1 MECRN
6 FNIYLFLKIE
16 STMQNRTYMKFIS
29 PLLLVLFFIV
39 FTNLKVDGQIY
50 KWKKLRYEL
59 LTGGGVTNF
68 MADVGSAENSG
79 LTKYF
84 WTNPNTWRP
93 VAVVGGRMAF
103 SERHMAKVVLSTGYL
118 YANDAYGAY
127 LDRNHEVRTSITEL
141 SAQYEFYIIREQ
153 RKRNIYKILGSGQR
167 FKNLVIP
174 FYAFAGVAGVYY
186 NPKSL
191 FDGKWQALRPL
202 NTEILPDGRDTYVPV
217 ALAVPFGLGVKFKIA
232 KYISI
237 NIEAGWRVAFT
248 DYLDDKGHGTYPDVN
263 QMIEDG
269 DYLRAALTYRDHGF
283 STTNETLKQ
292 WFDERQGNLPN
303 GTSRGA
309 GEWIDQYQFVTAT
322 LNFKLKT
329 GRRGQPRLKLYR

>member
-1 MECRN
+1 M
-6 FNIYLFLKIE
+6 I
-16 STMQNRTYMKFIS
+16 
-29 PLLLVLFFIV
+29 
-39 FTNLKVDGQIY
+39 FTSIKVDGQIY

-59 LTGGGVTNF
+59 ITGGGITNF
-68 MADVGSAENSG
+68 MADVGSAENAG
-79 LTKYF
+79 FTKYF

-93 VAVVGGRMAF
+93 LGVVGGRMAF

-127 LDRNHEVRTSITEL
+127 LDRNYEVRTSITEL
-141 SAQYEFYIIREQ
+141 SAQYEFYIIKEQ
-153 RKRNIYKILGSGQR
+153 RKRNIYRILGSGQR

-174 FYAFAGVAGVYY
+174 FYAFVGVAGVYY

-191 FDGKWQALRPL
+191 FDGKWESLRPL
-202 NTEILPDGRDTYVPV
+202 KTEVLPNGKDTYVPV
-217 ALAVPFGLGVKFKIA
+217 ALAVPLGLGIKFKIA
-232 KYISI
+232 KYISV

-269 DYLRAALTYRDHGF
+269 DYLRAALTYRSHGF

-292 WFDERQGNLPN
+292 WFDERQGYLPN
-303 GTSRGA
+303 EDRPRGA

-329 GRRGQPRLKLYR
+329 GRSGQPRLKLYR